1 MVPSTFPT
9 HISAYLKARGIP
21 ESLAHQAGLRPLDAA
36 SIRRSVFGPDDD
48 TAHGIPGDG
57 LEIPYRGLDGT
68 AMPGLDGCDFKRY
81 RIFDTRSEAVLK
93 AAGKK
98 PARYLG
104 ALSAGHRAYLPPLIP
119 QLMEKGPS
127 MLVVTE
133 GEIKALSGCAHGI
146 VTVGIGG
153 VTMWHDPEKSQ
164 DGDARTIE
172 TAVHPEIVDLA
183 TRIGRVIVLADS
195 DARTKLDVKASMQA
209 LAAALAHQ
217 APGALVTYSRVPDA
231 DVRGQKWG
239 LDDWL
244 VAKNAKDVTS
254 RLHWVLR
261 EAEKAAEGLESG
273 GYEAMGYDDRACYAW
288 SKAKGAIEPIAKRD
302 IFNPAILTQ
311 ATMLRWAQSAYPKTT
326 ETGAATV
333 DWQQLGGDLL
343 QACVDRG
350 PFDPDGVRGPGVW
363 QSETDPNVLVVN
375 SSQCWSTDGEPVDRV
390 SGGHVYPR
398 YKDLGITPDTVPATA
413 EQTAEILACLDTW
426 RWLRKS
432 DAQMMLGW
440 LGLGYVAGALP
451 WRSHMSL
458 TGERGAGK
466 SELMG
471 LARSLHGAV
480 AIYSEGESTEP
491 GIRQA
496 VRFSAPSL
504 LLDEGEADGAHL
516 SKILGFLRVASS
528 GGTVLKGT
536 SDQAGNRFTLRA
548 LGMVSGITPPA
559 MNAADASRFVRL
571 TVREMPADAP
581 RTKHAILRL
590 LPPARAA
597 LGRALFARV
606 LASWPRYL
614 AAVQLAA
621 RHLKAPSARYIDT
634 LSPVIA
640 MSWVMLHD
648 AEMTDADAAQLVAS
662 IDISDDL
669 ARMTT
674 AAESGDM
681 WSLLMTRAVQTSAS
695 GAPQRTTIGELLEH
709 SARERGKGAWS
720 RELGIYGI
728 KVVPQGGSWFEV
740 RANPKAEELKALV
753 KATPFANADLT
764 EALRRHPNAERKSDR
779 TDRIGG
785 GTPVRFVAI
794 RLEIN
799 PPTTPSPLNP
809 IDLV

>member
-9 HISAYLKARGIP
+9 HMSAYLKARGIP
-21 ESLAHQAGLRPLDAA
+21 ESLAHEAGLRPLDAA
-36 SIRRSVFGPDDD
+36 SIRRAVFGPDDD

-68 AMPGLDGCDFKRY
+68 AMPGLDGCDFKRF

-119 QLMEKGPS
+119 QLMENGPS

-133 GEIKALSGCAHGI
+133 GELKALSGCAHGI

-153 VTMWHDPEKSQ
+153 VTMWHDPEKSR

-195 DARTKLDVKASMQA
+195 DAKTKQDVKAAMQA

-217 APGALVTYSRVPDA
+217 APGALVAYARVPDA
-231 DVRGQKWG
+231 DVRCQKWG

-254 RLHWVLR
+254 HLHWILR
-261 EAEKAAEGLESG
+261 KAEEAAEGLESG
-273 GYEAMGYDDRACYAW
+273 GYEAMGYDDRASYAW
-288 SKAKGAIEPIAKRD
+288 SKAKGAIEAIAKRD
-302 IFNPAILTQ
+302 IFNPAILAQ
-311 ATMLRWAQSAYPKTT
+311 VTMLRWAQSAYPKVT

-350 PFDPDGVRGPGVW
+350 PFDPDVVRGPGVW
-363 QSETDPNVLVVN
+363 QSDADPNLLVIN
-375 SSQCWSTDGEPVDRV
+375 SSQCWATDGEAVDRV
-390 SGGHVYPR
+390 SGGYVYPR
-398 YKDLGITPDTVPATA
+398 YKDLGITPDTTPAPA
-413 EQTAEILACLDTW
+413 ALVAEILECLNTW
-426 RWLRKS
+426 RWLRSS
-432 DAQMMLGW
+432 DGQLMLGW
-440 LGLGYVAGALP
+440 IGLGYVAGALP

-458 TGERGAGK
+458 TGERGSGK

-471 LARSLHGAV
+471 YIRSLHGPVAV
-480 AIYSEGESTEP
+480 YSEGESTEP

-496 VRFSAPSL
+496 VRYSAPSL
-504 LLDEGEADGAHL
+504 LLDEGEANGAHL

-536 SDQAGNRFTLRA
+536 ADQTGHRFTLRA
-548 LGMVSGITPPA
+548 LGMVSGIIPPA

-581 RTKHAILRL
+581 RHKHPLLKL

-606 LASWPRYL
+606 VASWPRYL
-614 AAVQLAA
+614 PAVQLVAH
-621 RHLKAPSARYIDT
+621 HLRAPSARYIDT
-634 LSPVIA
+634 LSPVLA
-640 MSWVMLHD
+640 MSWVMLRD
-648 AEMTDADAAQLVAS
+648 AEMTDADAAQLVSS
-662 IDISDDL
+662 IDIVDDL
-669 ARMTT
+669 ARMAT
-674 AAESGDM
+674 AASTGDL
-681 WSLLMTRAVQTSAS
+681 WSLLVTLAVQTSAS
-695 GAPQRTTIGELLEH
+695 GAAQRTRIGEMLEH
-709 SARERGKGAWS
+709 SAKERGKGPWS
-720 RELGIYGI
+720 RELGIYGMRL
-728 KVVPQGGSWFEV
+728 VPQGGAHFELRV
-740 RANPKAEELKALV
+740 NPHSEELKRLV
-753 KATPFANADLT
+753 KSIPLGVGDLT
-764 EALRRHPNAERKSDR
+764 EALRRHPNADQTSKR
-779 TDRIGG
+779 THRFGPGD
-785 GTPVRFVAI
+785 PVRYVAI
-794 RLEIN
+794 HLEIN
-799 PPTTPSPLNP
+799 PETAPGPLNP
-809 IDLV
+809 LDLV